1 MKSPNL
7 TEWKLKISRNET
19 LKSHGMGLA
28 NRRNLSIGS
37 VVFGIGLPLA
47 LEPSTNADRDINS
60 KPANAHPAWIVTE
73 DPVNSLFFVRW
84 SQRRRKIVPKLCW
97 IQTPCRTWWENNRT
111 SYWVNGFPKALIL
124 KARFP
129 ILAPNEIQ
137 FHPQRRIKIS
147 LEARVGAVSKIDQ
160 GVRPVPNDFKLVM
173 QGIRIGS

>member
-1 MKSPNL
+1 M
-7 TEWKLKISRNET
+7 SRNFAEFKFHT
-19 LKSHGMGLA
+19 GDDGKITVL
-28 NRRNLSIGS
+28 RI
-37 VVFGIGLPLA
+37 
-47 LEPSTNADRDINS
+47 EAD
-60 KPANAHPAWIVTE
+60 
-73 DPVNSLFFVRW
+73 
-84 SQRRRKIVPKLCW
+84 
-97 IQTPCRTWWENNRT
+97 
-111 SYWVNGFPKALIL
+111 GFPETLIL